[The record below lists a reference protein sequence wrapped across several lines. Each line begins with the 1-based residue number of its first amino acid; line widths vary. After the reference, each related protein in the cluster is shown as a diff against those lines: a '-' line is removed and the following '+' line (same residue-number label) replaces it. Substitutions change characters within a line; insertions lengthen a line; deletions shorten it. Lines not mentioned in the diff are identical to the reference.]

1 MEDSIILYHRVMRRE
16 NFEKAAKDLFDLL
29 RIAQVKSPNINR
41 ILYVDIDDHKNS
53 KGGFDHDMFELQ
65 QDFGV
70 GFLGK
75 FFSEVHFPLID
86 FINPNPQCND
96 IPADLS
102 IFSPDNQANTQLND
116 LYIENYSNTE
126 FISEPEIYK
135 YLQKVHDFLIA
146 YRNFDIDCMIHED
159 NQNPKNM
166 HIRMWKNHISE
177 LINEL
182 YNALVFGN
190 LFSVAAMTRTL
201 IECFVYFSILDQ
213 PGNEQLIHHWYICN
227 LCYSQKDSDTLCNK
241 VQEYCQ
247 LSSLDFKEMW
257 KTYSTNPSTKR
268 WLKPL
273 MPQDK
278 SLNFETYC
286 NYLKE
291 PQIYKDYESACSFV
305 HGQDLTSKTQPFTF
319 YHSICHR
326 FDMMMLYI
334 FRTLRL
340 FPLTELLDAQLTNLE
355 NELITVSKKYFK

>member
-1 MEDSIILYHRVMRRE
+1 MDKHLLTRIFIAAATATFMLLATGCGERKA
-16 NFEKAAKDLFDLL
+16 EKKATAMGPEETAEAFFRAAAGGDFD
-29 RIAQVKSPNINR
+29 
-41 ILYVDIDDHKNS
+41 
-53 KGGFDHDMFELQ
+53 KG
-65 QDFGV
+65 
-70 GFLGK
+70 
-75 FFSEVHFPLID
+75 
-86 FINPNPQCND
+86 
-96 IPADLS
+96 
-102 IFSPDNQANTQLND
+102 
-116 LYIENYSNTE
+116 
-126 FISEPEIYK
+126 
-135 YLQKVHDFLIA
+135 
-146 YRNFDIDCMIHED
+146 
-159 NQNPKNM
+159 PKNM

-257 KTYSTNPSTKR
+257 KTYSTSPSTKR